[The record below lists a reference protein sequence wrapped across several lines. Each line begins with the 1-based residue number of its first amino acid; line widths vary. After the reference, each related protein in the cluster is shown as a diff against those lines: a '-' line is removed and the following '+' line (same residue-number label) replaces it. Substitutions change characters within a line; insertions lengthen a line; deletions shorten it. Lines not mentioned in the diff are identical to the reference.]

1 MSTMS
6 RCFERR
12 FGHVDKGHG
21 TGAGTSQGSI
31 SKVIG
36 NNVLNIIVL
45 TFICDN
51 LENSYFGFMY
61 LLFQNMV
68 VKVLNILRA

>member
-1 MSTMS
+1 MLTKVMGL
-6 RCFERR
+6 EL
-12 FGHVDKGHG
+12 GPHKV
-21 TGAGTSQGSI
+21 QQVI

-51 LENSYFGFMY
+51 LENSDFGFMY

-68 VKVLNILRA
+68 VKVLNKTIILKA